1 VVAVSSR
8 ESSPRSLLTR
18 LHLSPLKAAAV
29 SAVLVLAGLCVYVA
43 ARETSVFAVRTIEI
57 QGGSPR
63 VKAEVRRALAPEL
76 GRSLLRVSGA
86 EVEREVASIPDV
98 VSVHVSRSFPG
109 TLHVTVR
116 AERAVLLLRQG
127 ASSWVVSSYG
137 RVMRKIRNPRR
148 SSLPRLWL
156 PSKAIDVTV
165 GETLPLDDGKLA
177 AAAIAPVAPGS
188 FKGGVRSVDSS
199 AAGVTLVLESG
210 PQIRLG
216 DIGNLRLKL
225 TIARHILAIAAA
237 SDPAT
242 PPAYVDVSVPERPVL
257 GTGDSQVEGTA

>member
-1 VVAVSSR
+1 MKV
-8 ESSPRSLLTR
+8 
-18 LHLSPLKAAAV
+18 AAV
-29 SAVLVLAGLCVYVA
+29 LAVLVFAALGAYMV
-43 ARETSVFAVRTIEI
+43 ARETSVFAVRTIDI

-63 VKAEVRRALAPEL
+63 VKAEVRRALAPEV
-76 GRSLLRVSGA
+76 GRSLLRVSGSVVKS
-86 EVEREVASIPDV
+86 EIASIPDV
-98 VSVHVSRSFPG
+98 VSVHVSRSFPS

-127 ASSWVVSSYG
+127 ASSWVVSSFG

-156 PSKAIDVTV
+156 SKSIDVKI
-165 GETLPLDDGKLA
+165 GETLPADDGRLA
-177 AAAIAPVAPGS
+177 AAAVAPVAFGS
-188 FKGGVRSVDSS
+188 FRGGIRSVDSS
-199 AAGVTLVLESG
+199 ASGVTLVLASG

-225 TIARHILAIAAA
+225 TIARHILRIAAA
-237 SDPAT
+237 NDSTT

-257 GTGDSQVEGTA
+257 GTENSQVASTA